1 MYGRHGMDE
10 TGWKWSTADQDA
22 DHNALFKKKKR
33 NKKQNTRGHEKWT
46 NVLALG

>member
-22 DHNALFKKKKR
+22 DHNALFKKKNETK
-33 NKKQNTRGHEKWT
+33 NKIREATKSEQMY
-46 NVLALG
+46 